1 MAYTLLII
9 PVTMLLAG
17 IMLYKYPLKKIN
29 FFIGYRTC
37 KSMKDK
43 KSWDIANRYCGE
55 ICIKLGVVLLVIFG
69 ILTAILCFNVL
80 FLTETAMAIIVL
92 CQCLAFVIPMYL
104 VEKKINEQEK

>member
-9 PVTMLLAG
+9 PVTMLLVG
-17 IMLYKYPLKKIN
+17 ILLYNYPPKKIN

-43 KSWDIANRYCGE
+43 ESWDIANKYSGE

-69 ILTAILCFNVL
+69 ILTALLCFNVL
-80 FLTETAMAIIVL
+80 TLTETGMAIIVL
-92 CQCLAFVIPMYL
+92 CQCIAFVIPMYM
-104 VEKKINEQEK
+104 VEKKISDQEK